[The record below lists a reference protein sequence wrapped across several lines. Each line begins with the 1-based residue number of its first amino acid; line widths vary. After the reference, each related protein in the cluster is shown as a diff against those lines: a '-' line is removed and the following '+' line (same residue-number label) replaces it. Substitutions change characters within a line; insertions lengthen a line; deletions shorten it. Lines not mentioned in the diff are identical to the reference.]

1 MRITSFRPIAAILAT
16 SLVLAPLAARAQSC
30 DADTEARL
38 EFIEGR
44 LDANQH
50 MEKIWW
56 GSWLAVFS
64 IGAAYGIT
72 AGVLEDNNEK
82 ADAYYVTAAK
92 STLGIIDL
100 TVRPH
105 VGRLGAAPIRAIPK
119 TSAASCAERLRL
131 AEHTLEKAND
141 MSSMRWSWKRHLTS
155 LVLNLGAGIAIAEGA
170 DEPEQGWR
178 DFGVSEV
185 SSEVHIW
192 THPTANHD
200 AWAEYHEKF
209 NGAPAARAPT
219 EFHLAAHSGGLGFVY
234 KF

>member
-1 MRITSFRPIAAILAT
+1 MRTKLFRPVAAVLAA
-16 SLVLAPLAARAQSC
+16 SLVLTPMVARAQSC

-38 EFIEGR
+38 NFIESS
-44 LDANQH
+44 LEANQH
-50 MEKIWW
+50 NEKFWW

-72 AGVLEDNNEK
+72 AGALEDNNEI
-82 ADAYYVTAAK
+82 AAAYYVTAAK
-92 STLGIIDL
+92 STLGIMDL
-100 TVRPH
+100 TLRPH
-105 VGRLGAAPIRAIPK
+105 VGRKGAAPIRAIPK

-131 AEHTLEKAND
+131 AEKTLEQAND

-178 DFGVSEV
+178 DFAVSEV

-209 NGAPAARAPT
+209 SGAPAAAAKP
-219 EFHLAAHSGGLGFVY
+219 EFHLAAHAGGLGFIY